1 MKKEHVHI
9 QEPFFWNYH
18 KCYEGYP
25 HNVSKPLNVYH
36 LFEVCVWIYIDP
48 PYTHTH
54 THTNQASLNTGA
66 NLLGHAARILLLS
79 CSLGVQGYPEEGR
92 SNVYP
97 LG

>member
-1 MKKEHVHI
+1 MHI

-54 THTNQASLNTGA
+54 THTQIKPPSTLVLTYWAMQLA
-66 NLLGHAARILLLS
+66 FY
-79 CSLGVQGYPEEGR
+79 CSLVVSVFRDIRRKVE
-92 SNVYP
+92 VMCIH
-97 LG
+97 